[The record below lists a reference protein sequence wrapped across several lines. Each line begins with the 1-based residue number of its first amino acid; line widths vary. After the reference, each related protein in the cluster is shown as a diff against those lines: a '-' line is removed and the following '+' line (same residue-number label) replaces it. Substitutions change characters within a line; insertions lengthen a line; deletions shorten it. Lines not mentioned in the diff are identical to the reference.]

1 MMNQPYR
8 ADILNAITKVVDSG
22 WYIQG
27 EEVRNFEHEFASFIG
42 SKYCVGVANGL
53 DALSITL
60 KAWILLGKIKEGDE
74 VIVPANT
81 FIATV
86 LAITQNHLK
95 PIFVE
100 PDEETFNINV
110 DMIRNVITEKTKVI
124 IPVHLYGQVAEMNKI
139 RELADLHDLLIL
151 EDSAQAHGAMYNNLK
166 AGNLGDAGAFSFYPG
181 KNLGALGDAGAVVTD
196 NQELAETI
204 RAIGNYGAHVKYKHD
219 VQGVNSR
226 LDEIQAAILRVKLK
240 YINNEIES
248 RRIIANNYLTKII
261 NPIIRLPKIDN
272 NAELSHVWHLFV
284 IKTNERNKLQ
294 DYLAKHS
301 VQTLIHYPIPIHK
314 QLAYNNLNTYS
325 YPITE
330 KLHDEILSLPIGSFL
345 SIEDAD
351 YIV

>member
-1 MMNQPYR
+1 
-8 ADILNAITKVVDSG
+8 
-22 WYIQG
+22 
-27 EEVRNFEHEFASFIG
+27 EHEFASFIG

-204 RAIGNYGAHVKYKHD
+204 RAIGNYGA
-219 VQGVNSR
+219 
-226 LDEIQAAILRVKLK
+226 
-240 YINNEIES
+240 
-248 RRIIANNYLTKII
+248 
-261 NPIIRLPKIDN
+261 
-272 NAELSHVWHLFV
+272 
-284 IKTNERNKLQ
+284 
-294 DYLAKHS
+294 
-301 VQTLIHYPIPIHK
+301 
-314 QLAYNNLNTYS
+314 
-325 YPITE
+325 
-330 KLHDEILSLPIGSFL
+330 
-345 SIEDAD
+345 
-351 YIV
+351 

>member
-1 MMNQPYR
+1 
-8 ADILNAITKVVDSG
+8 AITKVVDSG

-204 RAIGNYGAHVKYKHD
+204 RAIGNYGAHV
-219 VQGVNSR
+219 
-226 LDEIQAAILRVKLK
+226 
-240 YINNEIES
+240 
-248 RRIIANNYLTKII
+248 
-261 NPIIRLPKIDN
+261 
-272 NAELSHVWHLFV
+272 
-284 IKTNERNKLQ
+284 
-294 DYLAKHS
+294 
-301 VQTLIHYPIPIHK
+301 
-314 QLAYNNLNTYS
+314 
-325 YPITE
+325 
-330 KLHDEILSLPIGSFL
+330 
-345 SIEDAD
+345 
-351 YIV
+351 